1 LPSGNK
7 EVQFSSSTSTRRPS
21 LLDLGIGRHGPCP
34 SLQVVRVLTSQWRHP
49 TPDGGRCS
57 TERENTSRTLRERS
71 FNQEPTMIKLT
82 TTQSRLSRTQVSWA
96 KSGHSFMLMRLS
108 QNVRRANSAP
118 TTVYTEREI
127 SMSSQLF
134 QLEDTS
140 ILLAPMLSL
149 RPRTLLLLKS
159 GTSITEA
166 ELSSLERTTS
176 QLLSKPKERVKTF

>member
-1 LPSGNK
+1 
-7 EVQFSSSTSTRRPS
+7 
-21 LLDLGIGRHGPCP
+21 
-34 SLQVVRVLTSQWRHP
+34 
-49 TPDGGRCS
+49 
-57 TERENTSRTLRERS
+57 
-71 FNQEPTMIKLT
+71 MIKLT
-82 TTQSRLSRTQVSWA
+82 TTQSRLRRTQASWA

-108 QNVRRANSAP
+108 QNARRVKCAP
-118 TTVYTEREI
+118 TTVYIEREI